1 MAKPK
6 GVHTAVEKPRYNK
19 LSKLPPRF
27 AKQREQLRSSK
38 TNGSMGSDPS
48 QESSMFMPKI
58 ENWDN
63 ELANNIPPLMSQVI
77 DTSKLKDNL
86 DLSNSK
92 FTITV

>member
-1 MAKPK
+1 
-6 GVHTAVEKPRYNK
+6 
-19 LSKLPPRF
+19 
-27 AKQREQLRSSK
+27 
-38 TNGSMGSDPS
+38 
-48 QESSMFMPKI
+48 MFMPKI

-92 FTITV
+92 SLTLLSDQFLNWSVPDDLLFLTDQSYR

>member
-1 MAKPK
+1 M
-6 GVHTAVEKPRYNK
+6 HTATEKPRYNK

-27 AKQREQLRSSK
+27 AKQREQLRSNK
-38 TNGSMGSDPS
+38 VTDFDPS

-86 DLSNSK
+86 GLSDSK
-92 FTITV
+92 LLHIPSM